1 MELKKLINTIINILC
16 MKFSARICF
25 VNEQIHQKHVSI
37 IKTNLKRTNKYTKG
51 VQIRK
56 KLAKCS

>member
-1 MELKKLINTIINILC
+1 